1 MRFVI
6 KHEIKGRIRIHLVQK
21 RMTLQQADILQYYL
35 EIQENIE
42 TARIQERTCDATICY
57 HGSRNAI
64 PMFCLLKNMTGC
76 FPCCQVMMKL
86 KPPVCFWGV
95 G

>member
-35 EIQENIE
+35 ETQEMFRKIIL
-42 TARIQERTCDATICY
+42 RIPEER
-57 HGSRNAI
+57 
-64 PMFCLLKNMTGC
+64 
-76 FPCCQVMMKL
+76 
-86 KPPVCFWGV
+86 
-95 G
+95 